1 MDEISAIKVAAF
13 DAGQIDRGPVLS
25 AKCAHH
31 HRIQVNCSA
40 GDARVTPIVRR
51 MAFASTVHVNPA
63 TRPPMTAAVGYAPNV
78 IRRRSNAFNVYP
90 MRTVEIQVSMTHVLT
105 TTAKLAETGRPT
117 TRVAAVS
124 ESAKMTWPVCS
135 KSAAHADSALV
146 KARFA
151 LRQPHIAIG

>member
-1 MDEISAIKVAAF
+1 MDEISAIKAAAF
-13 DAGQIDRGPVLS
+13 DADQIGRRAVLS

-31 HRIQVNCSA
+31 HRIRVNCSA
-40 GDARVTPIVRR
+40 EDARATPIVRR

-78 IRRRSNAFNVYP
+78 IRKRSNAFNVYP
-90 MRTVEIQVSMTHVLT
+90 MRTVEIQVSMTHALT
-105 TTAKLAETGRPT
+105 TSAKRVETDRPT
-117 TRVAAVS
+117 TRVAVVS

-135 KSAAHADSALV
+135 KNAAHADMLPV

-151 LRQPHIAIG
+151 PRQPHIAIG